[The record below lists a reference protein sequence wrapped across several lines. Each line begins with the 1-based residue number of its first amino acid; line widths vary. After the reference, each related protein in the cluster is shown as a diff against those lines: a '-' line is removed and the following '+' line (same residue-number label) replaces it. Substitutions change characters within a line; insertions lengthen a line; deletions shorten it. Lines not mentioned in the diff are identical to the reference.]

1 MSFQGFGAHP
11 HSASHHYPQQQQN
24 DSFKIYDSPSPGF
37 RPAGVKVVDLLRK
50 ESEASS
56 GAGSLNNVNHLRRG
70 GYMAPV
76 NSEADYGLYSG
87 PPSSVFGPCSAATA
101 AKVKDVSLRL
111 LVLCCPSLLTH
122 WHNQRSSIDPIFSIQ
137 IPIQLQM
144 IGDLDTFFGSGSGLK
159 AKGSGSDQNLD
170 RF

>member
-56 GAGSLNNVNHLRRG
+56 GAGSLTNVNHLRRG

-111 LVLCCPSLLTH
+111 LVLCANPLAQPEVI
-122 WHNQRSSIDPIFSIQ
+122 NRSNFLDPDPDPASN
-137 IPIQLQM
+137 
-144 IGDLDTFFGSGSGLK
+144 DWGSRYLFWIRIWIESK
-159 AKGSGSDQNLD
+159 
-170 RF
+170 RIWI